1 MKNAPTTGKHA
12 VQAEANIRN
21 NVSFRS
27 ITHDTPDDEIQFPAH
42 WFLFGLVSDGTAAA
56 SDAEGSRTLRPGDLL
71 ILSPSRSAALHHRS
85 RDFRLEVVGIY
96 ANYFDTLP
104 DGQPMYARLTRLPD
118 GFRPPILH
126 PDPDGFA
133 ALRSTAALFAG
144 GLVPWVTY
152 RRGIV
157 RHLCSLFLLQV
168 TELLHRTGGPGPA
181 YVGRA
186 DEIFRLFK
194 QAAVEHYRTH
204 HDAAFYADRL
214 NISTTYLSR
223 IVKRVTG
230 HTVYTHLGAIW
241 SVRTSISGRLPTG
254 WDSPTSRPSANSSAR
269 GTDSPPRATARRR
282 VAADPRAT
290 TDARHE
296 PPGSRF

>member
-12 VQAEANIRN
+12 AQAEANIRN
-21 NVSFRS
+21 NLFFRR
-27 ITHDTPDDEIQFPAH
+27 ITHDTPDNEIRFSVR
-42 WFLFGLVSDGTAAA
+42 WFLFGLVSDGTAELT
-56 SDAEGSRTLRPGDLL
+56 DNEGSRTLHAGDLF
-71 ILSPSRSAALHHRS
+71 IFSPSRNGLLGCPGHN
-85 RDFRLEVVGIY
+85 FTLEVIGIH
-96 ANYFDTLP
+96 ADYFDTLP
-104 DGQPMYARLTRLPD
+104 DGQPMYARMTSLPD

-133 ALRSTAALFAG
+133 ALRRTAALFAG
-144 GLVPWVTY
+144 GFVPWVTY

-168 TELLHRTGGPGPA
+168 TELLHRTGGTGPT

-230 HTVYTHLGAIW
+230 HTVYTHLAE
-241 SVRTSISGRLPTG
+241 LLCA
-254 WDSPTSRPSANSSAR
+254 D
-269 GTDSPPRATARRR
+269 ARRYLECTDLDIR
-282 VAADPRAT
+282 EIADRLGFSDQSAFGKFFRTRNGISPSQYRAR
-290 TDARHE
+290 AE
-296 PPGSRF
+296 SR